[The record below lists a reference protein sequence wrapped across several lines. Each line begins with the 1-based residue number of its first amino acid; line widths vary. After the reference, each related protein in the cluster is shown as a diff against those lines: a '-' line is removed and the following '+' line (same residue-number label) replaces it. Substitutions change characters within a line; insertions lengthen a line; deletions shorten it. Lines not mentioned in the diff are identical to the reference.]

1 MKQTRSL
8 SEFSWPSEFTRLYPN
23 KSTLECILTDETA
36 SDVTRIF
43 ESDRERAT
51 YLNQKD

>member
-1 MKQTRSL
+1 MTHPLLLTCDSKQK
-8 SEFSWPSEFTRLYPN
+8 

-43 ESDRERAT
+43 ESDREKT
-51 YLNQKD
+51 PYLNQTGERTPYY